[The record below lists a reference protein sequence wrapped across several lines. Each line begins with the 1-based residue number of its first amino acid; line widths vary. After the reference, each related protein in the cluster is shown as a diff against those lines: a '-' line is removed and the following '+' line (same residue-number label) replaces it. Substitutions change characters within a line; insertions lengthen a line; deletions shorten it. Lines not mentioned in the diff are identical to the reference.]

1 MMRDEGV
8 EVTAEDGDRALRA
21 LLERHP
27 EALVSGVS
35 DDGLFRP
42 VPESVPATGHPRAQA
57 RSALDLVQSVDRRLV
72 MEAWRRARDE
82 GEGRVVVRLAGS
94 TTATGVLHLIDV
106 TATHGAFMA
115 VLVPTAGV
123 QSTLLEVAQILSSPP
138 RLAVSR
144 LDEHGIYT
152 DVQPEVTT
160 VLGWAPSELLGQSAI
175 DRIHPDDHDV
185 VTDAWMELLTRPGGM
200 TRSRLRHLHS
210 DGRWIWLEITNHNVL
225 TAPGVGHVQSE
236 MLDIAE
242 EMQALEALQASEQL
256 LRRLAGALP
265 VGVVRLDGGGKLVY
279 VNDRLHQLLG
289 SAPDGTPEDLE
300 HVVVEDAV
308 LAASIAQ
315 VLAGEDVD
323 VEVHVDP
330 VDGGLRR
337 HCALALRALT
347 NPDGQVT
354 GAVGC
359 LTDITDD
366 RRMRAELERRATVDA
381 MTGCANR
388 SSTIAFV
395 DEVLT
400 STTRSAAVVF
410 VDLDRFKAVNDR
422 FGHAAG
428 DDLLVAV
435 AARLRAAVRDV
446 DLVGRIGGDEFLV
459 VCPDV
464 DAREGMAIGER
475 VLDALAMP
483 FSLGDLTLSV
493 SASVGIA
500 RSAAGEGSDA
510 LIARAD
516 GAMYQSKRE
525 GRRRPVLAGP
535 PSGGSS
541 MADELGPHLGRLPRT
556 ARAMT

>member
-1 MMRDEGV
+1 MRGEGV
-8 EVTAEDGDRALRA
+8 GVTAEDGDVALRA
-21 LLERHP
+21 LLARHP

-42 VPESVPATGHPRAQA
+42 LPESISAAGHPQARA
-57 RSALDLVQSVDRRLV
+57 RSALDLVQNVDRRLV
-72 MEAWRRARDE
+72 MDAWRKARTE
-82 GEGRVVVRLAGS
+82 GEGRVVVRLAGETS
-94 TTATGVLHLIDV
+94 ATGVLHLIDV
-106 TATHGAFMA
+106 TATHGSFVA
-115 VLVPTAGV
+115 VLVPAAGGHG
-123 QSTLLEVAQILSSPP
+123 SLFEVAQILSSPP
-138 RLAVSR
+138 RLAVSK
-144 LDEHGIYT
+144 LDDRGNYCA
-152 DVQPEVTT
+152 VMPEVTT
-160 VLGWAPSELLGQSAI
+160 ILGWSPSELVGQSAI
-175 DRIHPDDHDV
+175 DRVHPDDHDV
-185 VTDAWMELLTRPGGM
+185 VIDGWMELLTRPGGM

-210 DGRWIWLEITNHNVL
+210 DGRWVWLEITNHNMF
-225 TAPGVGHVQSE
+225 TAPGIGHIRSE

-265 VGVVRLDGGGKLVY
+265 VGVVQLDGGGKLVY

-289 SAPDGTPEDLE
+289 SEPDGAPEDLE
-300 HVVVEDAV
+300 HFVVEDAV

-330 VDGGLRR
+330 VEGGPRR

-347 NPDGQVT
+347 NQDGQVT

-388 SSTIAFV
+388 STTIAFV
-395 DEVLT
+395 DEVLA
-400 STTRSAAVVF
+400 STTRPAAVIF

-435 AARLRAAVRDV
+435 AARLRAAVREV

-464 DAREGMAIGER
+464 HASEGMAIGER

-483 FSLGDLTLSV
+483 FSLGDLTLSA

-500 RSAAGEGSDA
+500 RSTAGEGSDD

-556 ARAMT
+556 ARAMS